1 MRDED
6 KTKEQLISELNQLRR
21 QVKELNI
28 REKLR
33 QKAHNSVQETN
44 RQKKVTATATE

>member
-44 RQKKVTATATE
+44 RQKK